1 MGAPDRARRAGCGG
15 GLTGQTAGHLMQ
27 SIRNLIGAVASSL
40 RRGRVA
46 RSADRLEVE
55 LSHDE
60 WSQFRPDRRV
70 PLCIATKH
78 IRS

>member
-1 MGAPDRARRAGCGG
+1 
-15 GLTGQTAGHLMQ
+15 MQ